1 MNFQYNNRTVR
12 LIKDILFVALAV
24 FLLTRPS
31 FWAILV
37 GALFAFWYGRDAYY
51 QAKALWQEKH
61 YKPRDPAPKPGPSSQ
76 QGSADDGKITV
87 TDLSDAKEVH
97 YEKE

>member
-1 MNFQYNNRTVR
+1 MNFQYNNRKVR
-12 LIKDILFVALAV
+12 LVKDILFLALAIW
-24 FLLTRPS
+24 LLTRPS
-31 FWAILV
+31 IWAILI

-51 QAKALWQEKH
+51 QAKVLWQEKH
-61 YKPRDPAPKPGPSSQ
+61 FKPKDTAPKPDPAQ
-76 QGSADDGKITV
+76 PQNPAEDGKITV

>member
-1 MNFQYNNRTVR
+1 MNFQYNNRTIR
-12 LIKDILFVALAV
+12 LIKDILFLALAIW
-24 FLLTRPS
+24 LLTRLK
-31 FWAILV
+31 FWAILI

-61 YKPRDPAPKPGPSSQ
+61 YRPKDTAPKPGPSQSS
-76 QGSADDGKITV
+76 GSADDGKITV